1 MNVKMAVRLSA
12 AALIYLMPFYCL
24 ASLVLDETRV
34 IYPEADP
41 QESVKV
47 DNPTSLN
54 FLAQAWIEDEHGREE
69 QHFTV
74 YPPLSRINANSTSSV
89 RIEKIDS
96 EKLPADRETLMWLN
110 IKEIPQRQ
118 KADGPQLVVAFKSR
132 IKILYRPKSIDPELH
147 ESFTKMTW
155 QTLPGKLI
163 VSNPT
168 PYNITFDK
176 VWDGAM
182 NNPANELPANMV
194 APFSSLTI
202 SVPAGKTVH
211 TVYYDIINDF
221 GGLSEIQHVSL

>member
-1 MNVKMAVRLSA
+1 MNVKMAVRFSA

-168 PYNITFDK
+168 PYHITFDK

-182 NNPANELPANMV
+182 NNPTNELPANMV

-221 GGLSEIQHVSL
+221 GGLSEIQHISL

>member
-168 PYNITFDK
+168 PYHITFDK

-202 SVPAGKTVH
+202 PVPAGKTVH

>member
-168 PYNITFDK
+168 PYHITFDK

>member
-168 PYNITFDK
+168 PYHITFDK

-202 SVPAGKTVH
+202 PVPAGKTVH

-221 GGLSEIQHVSL
+221 GGLSEIQHISL

>member
-118 KADGPQLVVAFKSR
+118 KANGPQLVVAFKSR

-163 VSNPT
+163 VTNPT
-168 PYNITFDK
+168 PYHITFDK

>member
-34 IYPEADP
+34 IYSEADP

-168 PYNITFDK
+168 PYHITFDK

>member
-1 MNVKMAVRLSA
+1 MNVKMAIRLSA

-168 PYNITFDK
+168 PYHITFDK

-202 SVPAGKTVH
+202 PVPAGKTVH

-221 GGLSEIQHVSL
+221 GGLSEIQHISL

>member
-168 PYNITFDK
+168 PYHITFDK

-221 GGLSEIQHVSL
+221 GGLSEIQHISL

>member
-54 FLAQAWIEDEHGREE
+54 FLTQAWIEDEHGREE

-96 EKLPADRETLMWLN
+96 EKLPSDRETLMWLN

-168 PYNITFDK
+168 PYHITFDK

-221 GGLSEIQHVSL
+221 GGLSEIQHISL

>member
-54 FLAQAWIEDEHGREE
+54 FLAQAWIEDEHGLEE

-168 PYNITFDK
+168 PYHITFDK

-221 GGLSEIQHVSL
+221 GGLSEIQHISL

>member
-1 MNVKMAVRLSA
+1 MAVRLSA

-96 EKLPADRETLMWLN
+96 EKLPSDRETLMWLN

-168 PYNITFDK
+168 PYHITFDK

>member
-163 VSNPT
+163 VTNPT
-168 PYNITFDK
+168 PYHITFDK

>member
-1 MNVKMAVRLSA
+1 MAVRLSA

-168 PYNITFDK
+168 PYHITFDK

-202 SVPAGKTVH
+202 PVPAWKTVH

-221 GGLSEIQHVSL
+221 GGLSEIQHISL

>member
-12 AALIYLMPFYCL
+12 AVLIYLMPFYCL

-168 PYNITFDK
+168 PYHITFDK

>member
-1 MNVKMAVRLSA
+1 MAVRLSA

-89 RIEKIDS
+89 RIEKIDRQ
-96 EKLPADRETLMWLN
+96 RET
-110 IKEIPQRQ
+110 
-118 KADGPQLVVAFKSR
+118 S
-132 IKILYRPKSIDPELH
+132 
-147 ESFTKMTW
+147 
-155 QTLPGKLI
+155 
-163 VSNPT
+163 
-168 PYNITFDK
+168 
-176 VWDGAM
+176 
-182 NNPANELPANMV
+182 
-194 APFSSLTI
+194 
-202 SVPAGKTVH
+202 
-211 TVYYDIINDF
+211 
-221 GGLSEIQHVSL
+221 GGS

>member
-96 EKLPADRETLMWLN
+96 EKLPSDRETLMWLN

-168 PYNITFDK
+168 PYHITFDK

-202 SVPAGKTVH
+202 PVPAGKTVH

-221 GGLSEIQHVSL
+221 GGLSEIQHISL

>member
-1 MNVKMAVRLSA
+1 MAVRLSA

-96 EKLPADRETLMWLN
+96 EKLPSDRETLMWLN

-168 PYNITFDK
+168 PYHITFDK

-221 GGLSEIQHVSL
+221 GGLSEIQHISL

>member
-1 MNVKMAVRLSA
+1 MNVKMAVRHSA

-168 PYNITFDK
+168 PYHITFDK

>member
-96 EKLPADRETLMWLN
+96 EKLPSDRETLMWLN

-168 PYNITFDK
+168 PYHITFDK

-221 GGLSEIQHVSL
+221 GGLSEIQHISL